1 MTRLPWPSFFSPYIK
16 VDCRDGPRFILR
28 KPEKAFSI
36 VVPDWDTRIKA
47 VVKGFKVAEPNLET
61 ELRKKVRAIVENL
74 DKHYAELQAHY
85 QAAYLQFCSNP
96 CSRRS
101 NKALERANEEIRKM
115 EFKLREIEIKTEKF
129 LQLPTVPFE
138 EEISGLVE
146 LKPKK
151 FIFGE
156 RKRMAIVGLR
166 GVQLRALLGDIYKL
180 VSEFR
185 HSTV

>member
-1 MTRLPWPSFFSPYIK
+1 
-16 VDCRDGPRFILR
+16 LR

-36 VVPDWDTRIKA
+36 VVPDWNTRIKA

-129 LQLPTVPFE
+129 LQLPTVSFE
-138 EEISGLVE
+138 QIPVFD

-151 FIFGE
+151 FLFGR
-156 RKRMAIVGLR
+156 RKRMAIRELR
-166 GVQLRALLGDIYKL
+166 GFQVPALLGDIYKL

-185 HSTV
+185 HSTA